1 MSRIFEALQH
11 AKKEKEI
18 IPPAEPVSSLS
29 TTLPQ
34 QPNGEIE
41 MEEEMISLYQTITAA
56 LPDIK
61 HPSVLFIGSRSNEGT
76 STVARQ
82 LARTV
87 SLRIGKNV
95 LLIDLDR
102 SRPDLHVYAN
112 LQLQGEID
120 EVVCTGSA
128 IDKAFRQVEDS
139 SLYVMPLF
147 QSTMVTPRTLDYAR
161 SGLFWE
167 SLQNRFDLI
176 IVDSPPATRFPDGLG
191 MVSSVDGVVLVVEAE
206 RTRWP
211 VALNVKQKVLASGGK
226 ILGIVFNKRR
236 YYIPRWLYKRL

>member
-1 MSRIFEALQH
+1 MSRIFDALQH
-11 AKKEKEI
+11 AKREKE
-18 IPPAEPVSSLS
+18 IPPAESVSPPS
-29 TTLPQ
+29 TSLPQ
-34 QPNGEIE
+34 PTTAEVE
-41 MEEEMISLYQTITAA
+41 MEEEMISLYQTITSS
-56 LPDIK
+56 LPDVK

-82 LARTV
+82 LARTA

-112 LQLQGEID
+112 MQLQGEID

-176 IVDSPPATRFPDGLG
+176 IVDAPPATRFPDGLG

-206 RTRWP
+206 KTRWP
-211 VALNVKQKVLASGGK
+211 VALNVKQKVLANGGK
-226 ILGIVFNKRR
+226 VIGIVFNKRR

>member
-1 MSRIFEALQH
+1 MSRIFDALQH
-11 AKKEKEI
+11 AKREKEI
-18 IPPAEPVSSLS
+18 PAAESATPPS
-29 TTLPQ
+29 TSLPQ
-34 QPNGEIE
+34 PTTAEVE
-41 MEEEMISLYQTITAA
+41 MEEEMISLYQTITSA
-56 LPDIK
+56 LPDVK

-82 LARTV
+82 LARTA

-112 LQLQGEID
+112 MQLQGEID

-176 IVDSPPATRFPDGLG
+176 IVDAPPATRFPDGLG

-206 RTRWP
+206 KTRWP
-211 VALNVKQKVLASGGK
+211 VALNVKQKVLANGGK
-226 ILGIVFNKRR
+226 IIGIVFNKRR